1 MLIWEFKGRRQRG
14 RAVKALDLLSED
26 HGFNTRP
33 NGLLDL
39 FKSSTMVVNIQL
51 VCLYAVGIVSFV
63 TFRSQLQVVPS
74 LRFKTKLS
82 VKVSDMKTIF

>member
-1 MLIWEFKGRRQRG
+1 M
-14 RAVKALDLLSED
+14 LSED

-39 FKSSTMVVNIQL
+39 FKSSTKVVNIQL
-51 VCLYAVGIVSFV
+51 VCLYAVGIVSLV
-63 TFRSQLQVVPS
+63 TFRSQLQAVPS
-74 LRFKTKLS
+74 LCFKTNLS